1 MNRRF
6 AIGTALLAIIAAL
19 AAGSVILEKNAT
31 VAAAGVQAPQ
41 FEVDPMW
48 PKPLPNHWVLGWATG
63 VTVDAQDHIWM
74 VQQSNKLSPGEQFGE
89 AGVAGSCC
97 FAAPPVLEFD
107 QGGNLL
113 GHWGG
118 PGPGYDWL
126 DSPHGISF
134 DHKNNVWI
142 AGNGKGASQVLK
154 FSRGGKFL
162 LQIGRPNQKQDS
174 NDVQN
179 VNMATEVFVDPA
191 ANEAYVSDGY
201 GNRRV
206 IVFDADSGK
215 YKRHWGAYGH
225 KPDDADL
232 GPYNPDAPVAQQ
244 FRQAV
249 HCVHLSTDG
258 LVYVCDRPNDRIQ
271 VFKKDG
277 TFVKEAFFAK
287 RTKGFGTTFDVAFS
301 PDQQQTYMYVADG
314 SNNKIFVVLRDSL
327 EVLTA
332 FGDGGRQ
339 PGQFYAVHNIATDSK
354 GNIYTVETQHGQ
366 RLQKFTYKG
375 MGPVTKPEQGV
386 VWPKTAK
393 SPL

>member
-1 MNRRF
+1 MTRHAAAATVLMF
-6 AIGTALLAIIAAL
+6 VVAL
-19 AAGSVILEKNAT
+19 AGASAILQRR
-31 VAAAGVQAPQ
+31 VAAAAVTAAAPR

-48 PKPLPNHWVLGWATG
+48 PKPMPNHWVLGWVTG
-63 VTVDAQDHIWM
+63 VTVDARDHVWI
-74 VQQSNKLSPGEQFGE
+74 VHQSNKLVAGEQFGDKN
-89 AGVAGSCC
+89 VPGSCC

-107 QGGNLL
+107 QAGNLV

-126 DSPHGISF
+126 DSPHGINV
-134 DHKNNVWI
+134 DYKDNVWI
-142 AGNGKGASQVLK
+142 AGNGKGASQILK
-154 FSRGGKFL
+154 FTRAGKFL

-174 NDVQN
+174 NDTQN
-179 VNMATEVFVDPA
+179 LNMATDVVVDPA

-206 IVFDADSGK
+206 IVYDADSGK

-225 KPDDADL
+225 KPDDTDL
-232 GPYNPDAPVAQQ
+232 GPYDPDAPVPQQ
-244 FRQAV
+244 FRPVV
-249 HCVHLSTDG
+249 HCVEISNDG
-258 LVYVCDRPNDRIQ
+258 LVYVCDRANDRLQ
-271 VFKKDG
+271 VFQKDG

-287 RTKGFGTTFDVAFS
+287 RTKGFGTVFDVTFS
-301 PDQQQTYMYVADG
+301 KDPKQTYLYNADG
-314 SNNKIFVVLRDSL
+314 SNNRINVVLRETL
-327 EVLTA
+327 ETLTS

-339 PGQFYAVHNIATDSK
+339 PGQFFAVHNIAADSN

-375 MGPVTKPEQGV
+375 VGPVAKPDQGV
-386 VWPKTAK
+386 VWPNAAK